1 MDERIPEIL
10 IAFTLLMVG
19 IRTIIVDV
27 LNFLG
32 LNVEE
37 IAPALISILSW
48 LLFIFSVATA
58 FVLIKDAIK
67 KRDED

>member
-67 KRDED
+67 KRDEN

>member
-48 LLFIFSVATA
+48 LLFIFALASA